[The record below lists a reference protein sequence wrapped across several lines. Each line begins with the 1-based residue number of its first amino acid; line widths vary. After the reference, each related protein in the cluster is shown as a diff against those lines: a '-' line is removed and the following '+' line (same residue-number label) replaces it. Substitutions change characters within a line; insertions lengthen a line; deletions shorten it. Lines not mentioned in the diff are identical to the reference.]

1 MTTYSTGKAAMLLG
15 VSVRTL
21 QQWDRDGKLKA
32 SRSPSGRRLYSDQQI
47 RAYRNEV
54 QSQVERLCIAYVRV
68 SSQAQR
74 PDLMN
79 QRKLLEHFC
88 IAKAQVVDEWI
99 EELGGGLNFKRPS
112 SSRFLI

>member
-1 MTTYSTGKAAMLLG
+1 MTTYPTGKVAMLLG

-32 SRSPSGRRLYSDQQI
+32 SRSPSGRRLYTDQQI
-47 RAYRNEV
+47 RAYRTELPPRI
-54 QSQVERLCIAYVRV
+54 ERLCIAYVRM

-74 PDLMN
+74 PDFKN

-88 IAKAQVVDEWI
+88 IAKGQVVDEWI